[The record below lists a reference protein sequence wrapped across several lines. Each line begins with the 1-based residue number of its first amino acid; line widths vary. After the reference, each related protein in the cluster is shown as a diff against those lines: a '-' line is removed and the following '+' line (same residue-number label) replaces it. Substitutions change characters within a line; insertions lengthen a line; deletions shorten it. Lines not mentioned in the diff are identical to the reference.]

1 MPSRLAPLGLVVLA
15 TLLATLPAAC
25 SSSPPPNQ
33 GGTVADARPGPG
45 GAMGGGTGMMGR
57 GMMGGG
63 GMMAAGDTAAA
74 PQATPVPAT
83 APALAAAG
91 CPAVDAAEMKQGRA
105 VFSGPGNCQ
114 SCHGGNAKGT
124 PLAPDL
130 TDRQWLNGDGSFAS
144 IAQLVRTGVP
154 RPKQHPAAMPP
165 MGGASLTSEQVCAV
179 AAYVYSLSH

>member
-1 MPSRLAPLGLVVLA
+1 MFSRLAALGLAVFAVFA
-15 TLLATLPAAC
+15 TLLAAC
-25 SSSPPPNQ
+25 SPSPPPNQ
-33 GGTVADARPGPG
+33 GGTVADSHRGPG
-45 GAMGGGTGMMGR
+45 GAMGGGTAMMGR

-74 PQATPVPAT
+74 PRAAPAPAT

-91 CPAVDAAEMKQGRA
+91 CPAVDAALVMRGRA

-114 SCHGGNAKGT
+114 SCHAANAKGT
-124 PLAPDL
+124 PLGPDL
-130 TDRQWLNGDGSFAS
+130 TDQQWLIGDGSLAS

-165 MGGASLTSEQVCAV
+165 MGGATLTSRQVCAV